1 MVAAVAAG
9 GVVAAGQT
17 LAAPLQA
24 VSAEPIASSTLLPV
38 AETRQPEA
46 PPINAIGGDQLPL
59 DPLSLGSLEGTA
71 ELDVQKLTK
80 AVDIGQDLARKASL
94 LDAARADGAK
104 QASLVGEEVYVNPT
118 EGRFTSG
125 FGARWGTSHQGI
137 DIAGPVGTPIYAM
150 TEGVVE
156 EAGAASGFGLWVVLR
171 HPDGTQTVYGH
182 VNRIFVEEGQRVGA
196 GEEIAEMGNKG
207 HSTGPHLHFEVWAED
222 GTKLNPIPWLQ
233 DHGIVF

>member
-17 LAAPLQA
+17 LAAPLTA

-38 AETRQPEA
+38 AETRPAQA

-59 DPLSLGSLEGTA
+59 DPLALGSLDGTA
-71 ELDVQKLTK
+71 ELDVQNLTK
-80 AVDIGQDLARKASL
+80 AVDIGQELARQASL

-104 QASLVGEEVYVNPT
+104 QASLVGNEVYVNPT

-125 FGARWGTSHQGI
+125 FGSRWGTTHQGI
-137 DIAGPVGTPIYAM
+137 DIAGPVGTPIYAL

-156 EAGAASGFGLWVVLR
+156 EAGPASGFGLWVVLR

-182 VNRIFVEEGQRVGA
+182 VNRIFVEEGQRVDA

-207 HSTGPHLHFEVWAED
+207 HSTGPHLHFEVWDED
-222 GTKLNPIPWLQ
+222 GTKLNPLPWLQ
-233 DHGIVF
+233 DHGITP

>member
-38 AETRQPEA
+38 AETRPA
-46 PPINAIGGDQLPL
+46 AALPLNAIGGDQLPL
-59 DPLSLGSLEGTA
+59 DPLALGSLEGTA
-71 ELDVQKLTK
+71 EVDVQNLAK
-80 AVDIGQDLARKASL
+80 AVDIGQELARKASL

-104 QASLVGEEVYVNPT
+104 QASLVGNEVYVNPT

-137 DIAGPVGTPIYAM
+137 DIAGPVGTPIFAL

-156 EAGAASGFGLWVVLR
+156 ESGPASGFGLWVVLR

-182 VNRIFVEEGQRVGA
+182 VNRIFVEKGQRVEA

-207 HSTGPHLHFEVWAED
+207 HSTGPHLHFEVWDAD
-222 GTKLNPIPWLQ
+222 GTKLNPVPWLQ
-233 DHGIVF
+233 DHGITP